1 MKNAGKACNNRLYRH
16 IRTFEKIVKNYF
28 VIYHKYVKIIQ
39 IISDLETGYS
49 SNLFKH
55 MKIDIFPV
63 NR

>member
-1 MKNAGKACNNRLYRH
+1 MGNMSKN
-16 IRTFEKIVKNYF
+16 
-28 VIYHKYVKIIQ
+28 IQ
-39 IISDLETGYS
+39 TISDLETGYS